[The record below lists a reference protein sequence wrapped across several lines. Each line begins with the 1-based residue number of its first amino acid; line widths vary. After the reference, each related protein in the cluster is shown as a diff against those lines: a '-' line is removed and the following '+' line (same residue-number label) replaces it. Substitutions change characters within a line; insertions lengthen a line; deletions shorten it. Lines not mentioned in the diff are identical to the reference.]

1 MKPARARVVTG
12 LTRKRLLFSPLLVIE
27 LLFAGSAAAQLPAGK
42 IIVAVAPCPP
52 IVIREDDKLT
62 GLGMFLWEAVA
73 REMGAEY
80 ELVETSLSNM
90 LDAIAREKSTRSADI
105 GVSCLSVTAER
116 ERVIDFSHSFYE
128 TYTGI
133 AVREQGIMSIIAGL
147 VKNPAVWR
155 ALAIVLGLAVLIGGI
170 FFALE
175 RRTAP
180 KLYSMT
186 GRFSRPMEALMVG
199 LLFVTQGPVKFYEFR
214 GLTARVLAAVLA
226 LSSTFLIAG
235 VTAVL
240 ASAFTVESLQS
251 QVDSLSDLAKVRV
264 AALESST
271 SSGFLR
277 ANGIAHQT
285 RADLDDMMQAL
296 QAGQLD
302 AVVADAAFLK
312 YTIMKGREK
321 GDYASLSVLPYEFD
335 SQNYGFAMQH
345 ASELKEAVNQALL
358 VVRKTPQWRQIVL
371 EYLGE

>member
-1 MKPARARVVTG
+1 MR
-12 LTRKRLLFSPLLVIE
+12 RLSAHLAAKQIPWPVLSGWLL
-27 LLFAGSAAAQLPAGK
+27 LAAFLMPGSAAAQPAGGK
-42 IIVAVAPCPP
+42 LVVAAAPCPP
-52 IVIREDDKLT
+52 VVIREDDRLT
-62 GLGMFLWEAVA
+62 GLGIFLWEEVA
-73 REMGAEY
+73 REMGVDY
-80 ELVETSLSNM
+80 ELFETSLSNM
-90 LDAIAREKSTRSADI
+90 LEAIAQEKSVRKADI
-105 GVSCLSVTAER
+105 GISCLSVTAER

-133 AVREQGIMSIIAGL
+133 AVREQGIMSILKGL
-147 VKNPAVWR
+147 TTNPTVWR
-155 ALAIVLGLAVLIGGI
+155 ALAIVLGAAVLIGGI
-170 FFALE
+170 FYALE
-175 RRTAP
+175 RKLSP
-180 KLYSMT
+180 KLYSMN
-186 GRFSRPMEALMVG
+186 GPVSGPMEALMVG

-214 GLTARVLAAVLA
+214 SLTGRILAAVLA

-235 VTAVL
+235 ITAVL

-251 QVDSLSDLAKVRV
+251 QVTGLSDLAKVRV

-277 ANGIAHQT
+277 ANGIAHQP
-285 RADLDDMMQAL
+285 RADLDDMMSAL

-321 GDYASLSVLPYEFD
+321 GEYLSLSVLPYEFE

-345 ASELKEAVNQALL
+345 RSELKEAVNQALL
-358 VVRKTPQWRQIVL
+358 VVRKTPQWRQKLL